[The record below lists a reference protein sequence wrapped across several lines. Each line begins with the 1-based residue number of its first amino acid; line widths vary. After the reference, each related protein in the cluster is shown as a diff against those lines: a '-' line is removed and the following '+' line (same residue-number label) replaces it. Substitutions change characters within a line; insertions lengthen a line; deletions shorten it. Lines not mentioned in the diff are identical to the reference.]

1 MLQQFA
7 KFSLV
12 EMLLILLSGATIKM
26 EASLLNR
33 LTRWE
38 GRFKGKIGQNHQ
50 VEALERR
57 SRMHCGISESQIK
70 LKSLFE
76 GHVMI
81 FFLQELIVKE
91 KNNY

>member
-33 LTRWE
+33 LTRWQ
-38 GRFKGKIGQNHQ
+38 GRFKGKIGQKHQ
-50 VEALERR
+50 VEAQERR
-57 SRMHCGISESQIK
+57 PGMHCGISESQIK
-70 LKSLFE
+70 LKSLVG
-76 GHVMI
+76 GHS
-81 FFLQELIVKE
+81 
-91 KNNY
+91 YRR